1 MDVDCPRCGKFR
13 TDRNG
18 IEATDEEGKKLA
30 RYLPAV
36 TRQSSAQGEPVDLT
50 EGNWRALAS
59 RHCETSPSEQKRKL
73 LKLFAGRADS
83 KTAEAKLDHGMD
95 FPLIDAVSPEEVL
108 AWAQELEE
116 ERLLRDVR
124 TRTDVEGTGRLC
136 LTAVVTGSGWEAV
149 KERPG
154 SESGVFISHVG
165 IEKEFA
171 LRLKIAIHEAFGAD
185 FPVFVSSDPKSIG
198 GGKVWFE
205 HIRGELR
212 KAKVVLVLVS
222 QESAKREWINFEA
235 GFGDGAR
242 ACVIPVLIRDYGFNE
257 LDFPLKGF
265 QGRRINDIT
274 HILHDIAT
282 QVGLSAPTDLDE
294 QRFVGEV
301 RSIAAGIPS
310 KGIALQPV
318 MFLKAG
324 SSRTLRFRLS
334 NTGDTDV
341 ELIEVEAAVPKS
353 VLVNQAWSANY
364 IPSVL
369 SPSDQVI
376 DDEPCVVLKLHAFQG
391 SVDRY
396 EHGPFQP
403 LPPVFAPGMSMRL
416 LDGLQFPIKLAL
428 STTDQRKTILRKIV
442 ARGLNA
448 KVEKT
453 LLGDI
458 PVEENP

>member
-1 MDVDCPRCGKFR
+1 M
-13 TDRNG
+13 
-18 IEATDEEGKKLA
+18 
-30 RYLPAV
+30 
-36 TRQSSAQGEPVDLT
+36 DLT
-50 EGNWRALAS
+50 AGNWRVLAS
-59 RHCETSPSEQKRKL
+59 RHHETSPSEQKRKL
-73 LKLFAGRADS
+73 LKLFADASDS

-95 FPLIDAVSPEEVL
+95 FPLIDALSSEEVL
-108 AWAQELEE
+108 AWAQELEVE
-116 ERLLRDVR
+116 GLLRKVR
-124 TRTDVEGTGRLC
+124 PKTDVEETGRPC
-136 LTAVVTGSGWEAV
+136 VTAVVTGPGWEAI

-165 IEKEFA
+165 LEKEFA
-171 LRLKIAIHEAFGAD
+171 LRLQSAIQEAFGES

-205 HIRGELR
+205 HIRSELR

-235 GFGDGAR
+235 GFGDGAG

-274 HILHDIAT
+274 HILHDIAAE
-282 QVGLSAPTDLDE
+282 VGLSAPTDLDE

-301 RSIAAGIPS
+301 RSIAAGILS

-318 MFLKAG
+318 MFLKEG
-324 SSRTLRFRLS
+324 SSRILRFRLS

-353 VLVNQAWSANY
+353 VLVNQAWSAHY

-391 SVDRY
+391 TVNRI

-416 LDGLQFPIKLAL
+416 LDGLWFPIKLAL
-428 STTDQRKTILRKIV
+428 STTDRRKTILHKIV

-448 KVEKT
+448 KLEKT
-453 LLGDI
+453 PLGDI
-458 PVEENP
+458 PVEEKP